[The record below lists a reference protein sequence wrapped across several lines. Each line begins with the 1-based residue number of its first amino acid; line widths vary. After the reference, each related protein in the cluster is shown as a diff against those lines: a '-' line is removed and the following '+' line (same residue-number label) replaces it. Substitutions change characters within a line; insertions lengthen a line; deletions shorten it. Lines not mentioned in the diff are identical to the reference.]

1 MAAYIIRRLLLL
13 VPVVLFVSF
22 ITFMLIHL
30 VPGDPARVQLGEDST
45 PEALAALRQELGLDR
60 PLYVQYC
67 ALAQSRP
74 FMAIWANPSSS
85 MSRCS
90 RQFSNACQ

>member
-60 PLYVQYC
+60 PLYEQYC
-67 ALAQSRP
+67 ALAQPGRSWQSGP
-74 FMAIWANPSSS
+74 IHPAP
-85 MSRCS
+85 
-90 RQFSNACQ
+90 

>member
-60 PLYVQYC
+60 PLYEQY
-67 ALAQSRP
+67 ALSQSGRS
-74 FMAIWANPSSS
+74 WQSG
-85 MSRCS
+85 
-90 RQFSNACQ
+90 